1 MNWLSRTAARLMP
14 AERRDWAEAM
24 WAEADEVAPGL
35 ARLAWRAGG
44 LRLIAREALLMRRA
58 GRSLVFAAAAAWVAW
73 AAWPGPAGNPAT
85 AVARVDVVTVLLV
98 LAGLPLLARWLF
110 GPTAAGPMAR
120 LLRAGTYAA
129 VLVLTVAKASVEQ
142 ALATHGY
149 LQPPAYN
156 WLVETIFLLIVAGYV
171 AAILVMTARR
181 PRVAPATLAI
191 GTGAGIVLGVVMCAV
206 APLGLTN
213 DATEPWLGGSAIDP
227 VVALACPVV
236 AGGIAGWP
244 YRGPGSPEESVNARV
259 WQGVAAGFLAT
270 GVGALIVTVLGTGT
284 VALMPR
290 AGWLLRWLYPG
301 QRLGAAVEYHRE
313 LAASTNAA
321 EYFLIL
327 LAFPIIG
334 LILGAFGSSL
344 VVLLGSG
351 DPGSP
356 PGGGGP
362 PGLEPAPDP
371 PGGGQASVPA
381 GPRHAPPGAPR
392 HDALSQI
399 LTPRTGP
406 RAGSVP
412 CCRRG
417 SGPSER
423 RPRE

>member
-58 GRSLVFAAAAAWVAW
+58 GRSLVFAAAAAWVTW

-98 LAGLPLLARWLF
+98 LTGLPLLARWLF
-110 GPTAAGPMAR
+110 GPTTVGPMAR
-120 LLRAGTYAA
+120 VLRAGTYAA

-142 ALATHGY
+142 VLATHGY
-149 LQPPAYN
+149 LQPLAYN

-191 GTGAGIVLGVVMCAV
+191 GAGAGIMLGVVMCAV

-227 VVALACPVV
+227 VVALAWILLLGGPVV
-236 AGGIAGWP
+236 AGGIAGWR
-244 YRGPGSPEESVNARV
+244 YRGPGSPEEMVNARV
-259 WQGVAAGFLAT
+259 WQGVAAGFLTT

-313 LAASTNAA
+313 LAASMNVSGYATIG
-321 EYFLIL
+321 YGWIL

-334 LILGAFGSSL
+334 LVLGVLGSAWANN
-344 VVLLGSG
+344 VTSG

-362 PGLEPAPDP
+362 PGLEPAQDRGSELTEFSGRAAS
-371 PGGGQASVPA
+371 PGA
-381 GPRHAPPGAPR
+381 GPPRPRTRPDAGAPGW
-392 HDALSQI
+392 AAS
-399 LTPRTGP
+399 PAP
-406 RAGSVP
+406 AP
-412 CCRRG
+412 
-417 SGPSER
+417 
-423 RPRE
+423 